1 MSDKNELATSNADR
15 PEGSRV
21 GSSSAATNE
30 PIINIYAGNTMLDR
44 H

>member
-15 PEGSRV
+15 PEESRV